1 MREVSF
7 QNLYRT
13 EHEIRLDVVIGT
25 QRESLWFEFSEP
37 APLSNS
43 NLAHALAAIVGT
55 HFDHIA
61 FEFPIAS
68 QDREHIER
76 WTKSDVHTVGYLQDR
91 KPQQLD
97 DSVVLNFSGGFDSLS
112 ALALLP
118 KDTELVSMDF
128 GGRFSREREFFQLYD
143 PKIVSTNLAQT
154 SLRRFSWSFMGIG
167 PLLYRDLLKSRYF
180 AFGSIYE
187 ASGFKLR
194 EPQKK
199 NFTFPAFSGV
209 GYESAMPV
217 AGISEIGTAQM
228 ILNRSPEI
236 VEQSLRSLASP
247 GDEKYFRKIA
257 IVKTVADRLG
267 IDVTVPSLDLEQKVH
282 YEFGENFA
290 VDVTALYFIYAGREH
305 LAKKLVKEIP
315 TDLKREA
322 LKMDMTFL
330 QKINPHHYSTYP
342 SVLSEKLLEGIQK
355 AGLKWYEENDFENLE
370 KFKVLTNDYY
380 AY

>member
-7 QNLYRT
+7 ENLLRT

-25 QRESLWFEFSEP
+25 QKEPLWFEFSEP

-55 HFDHIA
+55 HFDHIR
-61 FEFPIAS
+61 FDFPIAS
-68 QDREHIER
+68 QDQKHIAQ
-76 WTKSDVHTVGYLQDR
+76 WTKSRVHTVGHLQDR
-91 KPQQLD
+91 QLPQLEN
-97 DSVVLNFSGGFDSLS
+97 SAVLNFSGGFDSLS

-118 KDTELVSMDF
+118 DDTELVSLDF
-128 GGRFSREREFFQLYD
+128 GGRFSREREFFRLFD

-167 PLLYRDLLKSRYF
+167 PLLYRDSLKSRYF

-187 ASGFKLR
+187 ASGFKLN
-194 EPQKK
+194 EPLKN

-217 AGISEIGTAQM
+217 AGISEIGTAQI
-228 ILNRSPEI
+228 ILNESPEI

-247 GDEKYFRKIA
+247 GEEKYFRKIA
-257 IVKTVADRLG
+257 IVQTVADRLA
-267 IDVTVPSLDLEQKVH
+267 IDVTVPSMDFEQKVH

-290 VDVTALYFIYAGREH
+290 VDVTALYFASVGRSDFAKRLVTRIPDDILSRATEADTSFLLKANPHFYSAYPNALRTPLETGLHLAGIEWYEQEDFEH
-305 LAKKLVKEIP
+305 LENFKKMLA
-315 TDLKREA
+315 R
-322 LKMDMTFL
+322 
-330 QKINPHHYSTYP
+330 HY
-342 SVLSEKLLEGIQK
+342 E
-355 AGLKWYEENDFENLE
+355 F
-370 KFKVLTNDYY
+370 
-380 AY
+380 